1 MNPAFLRLSEVLA
14 IHRDQIDRYGGIS
27 GLRDMDL
34 LKSALGMPMAT
45 FHGAFL
51 DGSLHEMA
59 AAYLFH
65 LVRNHPFV
73 DGNKQTGTVAAMV
86 FLLLNGQS
94 LEVSPDDLAALV
106 LDVAQGALTKA
117 EIAIF
122 FQSHTH
128 AVDSG

>member
-1 MNPAFLRLSEVLA
+1 
-14 IHRDQIDRYGGIS
+14 
-27 GLRDMDL
+27 MDL